1 MLVTVHVAPPARRP
15 LPGAGVASW
24 LTGFDAP
31 AAALLSAAAARTPS
45 TPRFHRR
52 PSASERPISVPHQLT
67 PDGPSS
73 SGRPATRVALALRA
87 SGGRT
92 AEGMAKALFLGL
104 SACHQRCPCLAKYLS
119 RGLFLLG
126 STSVVSCA
134 RVARGAPPEWAESPG
149 AHQGCRYEC
158 AQPPTPRVIIG
169 VVVVVWV
176 QCRVGTRGA

>member
-1 MLVTVHVAPPARRP
+1 MRNIQIKLGMNSVYGVCILCNAAAFGRTAVINRRSTSSPACVELIVTVHVAPPARRP

-52 PSASERPISVPHQLT
+52 PSASERPIPVPHQLT

-87 SGGRT
+87 
-92 AEGMAKALFLGL
+92 
-104 SACHQRCPCLAKYLS
+104 
-119 RGLFLLG
+119 
-126 STSVVSCA
+126 
-134 RVARGAPPEWAESPG
+134 
-149 AHQGCRYEC
+149 
-158 AQPPTPRVIIG
+158 
-169 VVVVVWV
+169 
-176 QCRVGTRGA
+176 